1 MEQFFVYMT
10 KASGLIALF
19 YAAYHIFL
27 RKETFFVSNRWFL
40 LSGLGTALALPL
52 MFFKKIV
59 WIDPAPQQEVQVID
73 VSQLLQLQDNTQQLA
88 PSSVSFSWPN
98 VILGIY
104 MAAVSF
110 LIIRLLFNFLSLR
123 RIIKNQTIIKEGRYK
138 LIDTPRVNAPFSFFN
153 YIVYNSAVL
162 QPNEL
167 ESIICHEKVHSRQYH
182 SADMLIGQLTAI
194 FFWFNPI
201 AWLYKSSISQNLEFI
216 ADAVAT
222 KQINDSTVYQKTLLK
237 VTLQLQ
243 YISITNN
250 FYQSLIKKRIVM
262 MNKNKSRKA
271 NAVKYSLVIPALAA
285 FMLLFQVKTIAQST
299 AVNNISSITTTIP
312 ATEAAK
318 VLIYD
323 MYGKQWYANQTDDQ
337 NNITVII
344 DGRKVKNNDTNL
356 KQGIDIVAVNV
367 LKEKNTLEITTKKA
381 SKNEASG
388 KSFTITIDTMP
399 ELKFMSF
406 NKYNVEQLKSLV
418 TQELKELK

>member
-1 MEQFFVYMT
+1 MEQFFVYMA

-52 MFFKKIV
+52 VFFKKIV
-59 WIDPAPQQEVQVID
+59 WTTTSPIQEVSVID
-73 VSQLLQLQDNTQQLA
+73 ANQLQQLQETPFAFSNTIT
-88 PSSVSFSWPN
+88 FSWPN
-98 VILGIY
+98 LIFGVYIAG
-104 MAAVSF
+104 VVF
-110 LIIRLLFNFLSLR
+110 LTIKLLLNIIQLKQ
-123 RIIKNQTIIKEGRYK
+123 IIKNQSVIKEGQYK

-153 YIVYNSAVL
+153 YIVYNSAIL

-167 ESIICHEKVHSRQYH
+167 ESIICHEKAHSRQYH

-194 FFWFNPI
+194 LFWFNPF

-222 KQINDSTVYQKTLLK
+222 KQINDSTDYQKTLLK
-237 VTLQLQ
+237 VTIQLQ

-285 FMLLFQVKTIAQST
+285 FMLLFQVKTIAQSK
-299 AVNNISSITTTIP
+299 AINNISNLTNTIP
-312 ATEAAK
+312 VTEAVK

-323 MYGKQWYANQTDDQ
+323 MYGKQWYTNQAEGQ

-356 KQGIDIVAVNV
+356 KKGIDIVAVNV

-399 ELKFMSF
+399 ELRFMSF

>member
-1 MEQFFVYMT
+1 MEQFFVYMA

-52 MFFKKIV
+52 VFFKKIV
-59 WIDPAPQQEVQVID
+59 WTNTPHLQEVNVID
-73 VSQLLQLQDNTQQLA
+73 ANQLQQLQEA
-88 PSSVSFSWPN
+88 PFALTNSITFSWPN
-98 VILGIY
+98 LVFGVYIAGVL
-104 MAAVSF
+104 F
-110 LIIRLLFNFLSLR
+110 LTIKLLFNIIQLKQV
-123 RIIKNQTIIKEGRYK
+123 IKNQSVVKEGQYT
-138 LIDTPRVNAPFSFFN
+138 LIDTQKVNAPFSFFN

-162 QPNEL
+162 QPSEL

-182 SADMLIGQLTAI
+182 STDMLIGQLTAI

-285 FMLLFQVKTIAQST
+285 FMLLFQVKTIAQSK
-299 AVNNISSITTTIP
+299 AVNNVSSITTTIP

-323 MYGKQWYANQTDDQ
+323 MYGKQWYANQTDGQ

>member
-1 MEQFFVYMT
+1 MEQFFVYMA

-52 MFFKKIV
+52 VFFKKIV
-59 WIDPAPQQEVQVID
+59 WTTTSPIQEVSVID
-73 VSQLLQLQDNTQQLA
+73 ANQLQQLQETPFAFSNTIT
-88 PSSVSFSWPN
+88 FSWPN
-98 VILGIY
+98 LIFGVYIAG
-104 MAAVSF
+104 VVF
-110 LIIRLLFNFLSLR
+110 LTIKLLLNIIQLKQ
-123 RIIKNQTIIKEGRYK
+123 IIKNQSVIKEGQYK

-153 YIVYNSAVL
+153 YIVYNSAIL

-167 ESIICHEKVHSRQYH
+167 ESIICHEKAHSRQYH
-182 SADMLIGQLTAI
+182 SVDMLIGQLTAI
-194 FFWFNPI
+194 LFWFNPF

-222 KQINDSTVYQKTLLK
+222 KQINDSTDYQKTLLK
-237 VTLQLQ
+237 VTIQLQ

-285 FMLLFQVKTIAQST
+285 FMLLFQVKTIAQSK
-299 AVNNISSITTTIP
+299 AINNISNLTNTIP
-312 ATEAAK
+312 VTEAVK

-323 MYGKQWYANQTDDQ
+323 MYGKQWYTNQAEGQ

-356 KQGIDIVAVNV
+356 KKGIDIVAVNV

-399 ELKFMSF
+399 ELRFMSF

>member
-1 MEQFFVYMT
+1 MEQFFVYMA

-52 MFFKKIV
+52 VFFKKIV
-59 WIDPAPQQEVQVID
+59 WTTTSPIQEVSVID
-73 VSQLLQLQDNTQQLA
+73 ANQLQQLQETPFTLSNTI
-88 PSSVSFSWPN
+88 SFSWPN
-98 VILGIY
+98 LIFGVYIAGVL
-104 MAAVSF
+104 F
-110 LIIRLLFNFLSLR
+110 LTIKLLLNIIQLKQ
-123 RIIKNQTIIKEGRYK
+123 IIKNQSVIKEGQYK

-153 YIVYNSAVL
+153 YIVYNSAIL

-167 ESIICHEKVHSRQYH
+167 ESIICHEKAHSRQYH

-194 FFWFNPI
+194 FFWFNPF

-222 KQINDSTVYQKTLLK
+222 KQINDSTDYQKTLLK

-262 MNKNKSRKA
+262 MNKNKSSKA
-271 NAVKYSLVIPALAA
+271 NAAKYSLIIPALAA
-285 FMLLFQVKTIAQST
+285 FMLLFQVKTIAQSK
-299 AVNNISSITTTIP
+299 AANNISNLTTTVP
-312 ATEAAK
+312 VTEAAK

-323 MYGKQWYANQTDDQ
+323 MYGKQWYANQADSQ

-356 KQGIDIVAVNV
+356 KEGIDIVAVNV

>member
-52 MFFKKIV
+52 VFFKKIA
-59 WIDPAPQQEVQVID
+59 WTNTPHLQEVNVID
-73 VSQLLQLQDNTQQLA
+73 ANQLQQLQEA
-88 PSSVSFSWPN
+88 PFALTNSITFSWPN
-98 VILGIY
+98 LVFGVYIAGVL
-104 MAAVSF
+104 F
-110 LIIRLLFNFLSLR
+110 LTIKLLFNIIQLKQV
-123 RIIKNQTIIKEGRYK
+123 IKNQSIVKEGQYK
-138 LIDTPRVNAPFSFFN
+138 LIDTQKVNAPFSFFN

-194 FFWFNPI
+194 FFWFNPF

-285 FMLLFQVKTIAQST
+285 FMLLFQVKTIAQSK
-299 AVNNISSITTTIP
+299 AVNNVSSITTTIP

-323 MYGKQWYANQTDDQ
+323 MYGKQWYANQTDGQ

-356 KQGIDIVAVNV
+356 KQGMDIVAVNV

>member
-1 MEQFFVYMT
+1 MEQFIVYMA

-52 MFFKKIV
+52 VFFKKIV
-59 WIDPAPQQEVQVID
+59 WTNTSPIQEVSVINAN
-73 VSQLLQLQDNTQQLA
+73 QLQQLQETPFALSNTIT
-88 PSSVSFSWPN
+88 FSWPN
-98 VILGIY
+98 LIFGVYIAGVL
-104 MAAVSF
+104 F
-110 LIIRLLFNFLSLR
+110 LTIKLLLNIIQLKQ
-123 RIIKNQTIIKEGRYK
+123 IIKNQSVIKEGQYK

-167 ESIICHEKVHSRQYH
+167 ESIICHEKAHSRQYH

-194 FFWFNPI
+194 FFWFNPF

-222 KQINDSTVYQKTLLK
+222 KQISDSTAYQKTLLK

-271 NAVKYSLVIPALAA
+271 NAAKYSLVIPALAA
-285 FMLLFQVKTIAQST
+285 FMLLFQVKTIAQSK
-299 AVNNISSITTTIP
+299 AANNISNLTTTIP

-323 MYGKQWYANQTDDQ
+323 MYGKQWYANQADSQ

-356 KQGIDIVAVNV
+356 KKGIDIVAVNV
-367 LKEKNTLEITTKKA
+367 LKKKNTLEIITKKA

>member
-1 MEQFFVYMT
+1 MEQFFVYMA

-52 MFFKKIV
+52 VFFKKIV
-59 WIDPAPQQEVQVID
+59 WTTTSPIQEVSVID
-73 VSQLLQLQDNTQQLA
+73 ANQLQQLQETPFAFSNTIT
-88 PSSVSFSWPN
+88 FSWPN
-98 VILGIY
+98 LIFGVYIAG
-104 MAAVSF
+104 VVF
-110 LIIRLLFNFLSLR
+110 LTIKLLLNIIQLKQ
-123 RIIKNQTIIKEGRYK
+123 IIKNQSVIKEGQYK

-153 YIVYNSAVL
+153 YIVYNSAIL

-167 ESIICHEKVHSRQYH
+167 ESIICHEKAHSRQYH
-182 SADMLIGQLTAI
+182 SVDMLIGQLTAI
-194 FFWFNPI
+194 LFWFNPF

-222 KQINDSTVYQKTLLK
+222 KEINDSTDYQKTLLK

-285 FMLLFQVKTIAQST
+285 FMLLFQVKTIAQSK
-299 AVNNISSITTTIP
+299 AINNISNLTTTIP
-312 ATEAAK
+312 VTEAAK

-323 MYGKQWYANQTDDQ
+323 MYGKQWYTNQAEGQ

-356 KQGIDIVAVNV
+356 KKGIDIVAVNV

-399 ELKFMSF
+399 ALKFMSF